1 MDENPNADISPV
13 TLPAVSLCQYSVL
26 WSDDTCPL
34 SLLPRARGQLL
45 KVQEIFTKS
54 LKIHFEKHLKF
65 IFNANVLFKET
76 LLLSLSK

>member
-1 MDENPNADISPV
+1 MNALPSRSFDLLGGQKDENSNAVVSPV

-34 SLLPRARGQLL
+34 SLLPGARGQLL

-54 LKIHFEKHLKF
+54 LSISNSFLM
-65 IFNANVLFKET
+65 
-76 LLLSLSK
+76 